1 MKRSKGEKVFAVF
14 NTILLLLLSLGTI
27 YPFLYVLS
35 ASFSDP
41 LAVVSGKVWLWP
53 VGFSLGAYQEVLSYN
68 GIWMAYAN
76 TVYYAVVGT
85 VVSMVITVL
94 AAYALS
100 RKRLR
105 GAGILT
111 FLIAFTMWFQPGI
124 IPTYLNFRDLNLLD
138 TRTALIF
145 GFCVTAF
152 YLFIMRT
159 YFSTIPDSLEESAK
173 LDGASDFQIMFRIFL
188 PLSLPCVVT
197 LTLYYLV
204 DRWNAYFWAMTLLK
218 DETKIPL
225 QVILNKLIVQAN
237 WTAETGAA
245 DTVGYNQQTLVYSTI
260 IVAIVPMLCA
270 YPILQKYFVKGMTVG
285 AIKG

>member
-1 MKRSKGEKVFAVF
+1 MCS
-14 NTILLLLLSLGTI
+14 I
-27 YPFLYVLS
+27 
-35 ASFSDP
+35 
-41 LAVVSGKVWLWP
+41 
-53 VGFSLGAYQEVLSYN
+53 GFSNY
-68 GIWMAYAN
+68 
-76 TVYYAVVGT
+76 
-85 VVSMVITVL
+85 VSH
-94 AAYALS
+94 
-100 RKRLR
+100 
-105 GAGILT
+105 
-111 FLIAFTMWFQPGI
+111 
-124 IPTYLNFRDLNLLD
+124 
-138 TRTALIF
+138 
-145 GFCVTAF
+145 
-152 YLFIMRT
+152 
-159 YFSTIPDSLEESAK
+159 
-173 LDGASDFQIMFRIFL
+173 FL

>member
-1 MKRSKGEKVFAVF
+1 MKQSKEEKVFGVF
-14 NTILLLLLSLGTI
+14 NGVLLLLLSAAAL

-35 ASFSDP
+35 ASLSNP
-41 LAVVSGKVWLWP
+41 QAVMAGRVWLWP
-53 VGFSLGAYQEVLSYN
+53 VGFELGAYQEVLKYN

-76 TVYYAVVGT
+76 TVFYAAVGT
-85 VVSMVITVL
+85 AVSMAVTVL
-94 AAYALS
+94 AAYPLS
-100 RKRLR
+100 KKRLR

-111 FLIAFTMWFQPGI
+111 FLIAFTMWFQAGI

-138 TRTALIF
+138 TRSALIL

-152 YLFIMRT
+152 YLFILRT
-159 YFSTIPDSLEESAK
+159 YFSGLPESLEESAK
-173 LDGASDFQIMFRIFL
+173 LDGATDFQVLVRIFL
-188 PLSLPCVVT
+188 PLSVPCLVT

-237 WTAETGAA
+237 WTAETGAI
-245 DTVGYNQQTLVYSTI
+245 DTVDYNQQTLVYATI
-260 IVAIVPMLCA
+260 IVAVVPILCA
-270 YPILQKYFVKGMTVG
+270 YPVLQKYFVKGLTVG